1 MALSVVTNPEI
12 VQVKCIKYSRAI
24 MCRSLF
30 EIEKI
35 TSVAD
40 PDSSESGSGS
50 RVLMAK
56 TVKNIQEDK

>member
-40 PDSSESGSGS
+40 PDSLNREPDPGF
-50 RVLMAK
+50 
-56 TVKNIQEDK
+56 